1 MILGELN
8 KLFHGF
14 CVDFTEKKVG
24 FTENKYLV
32 ETFARLLLEAKTKI
46 GLHLHLSKRV
56 LITTKTTFIFAN
68 L

>member
-32 ETFARLLLEAKTKI
+32 EVFITEGRKIAVYYLSLLGRLP
-46 GLHLHLSKRV
+46 
-56 LITTKTTFIFAN
+56 
-68 L
+68 